1 MALIQVEMN
10 QVNSG
15 GTSDVIVPN
24 AIANGTKGTKSATL
38 TATNGIVLRD
48 DSSQSIANVTL
59 PSIDVRYLLYHG
71 PISATASNPRQSI
84 TWTCNSSLVA
94 EEDIVEI
101 KYSNDDVNGG
111 EIHVVRAM
119 VGDSIT
125 HDYSFVQVDGGA
137 AKTLATMVFKAT
149 ISTSG
154 ITFHLGT
161 GTSVVIPNT
170 SGQQVY
176 SGGLVS
182 NNSTTL
188 HSVHLIKQPY

>member
-24 AIANGTKGTKSATL
+24 AIVSGSTTKTMNL
-38 TATNGIVLRD
+38 TATRGIVLRD
-48 DSSQSIANVTL
+48 DTTQSIANVTL
-59 PSIDVRYLLYHG
+59 PSIDVRYLLYDG
-71 PISATASNPRQSI
+71 PISATASNPMQSI
-84 TWTCNSSLVA
+84 TWEYNSSLVA

-101 KYSNDDVNGG
+101 KYSNDDVSGG

-119 VGDSIT
+119 VGNSIT
-125 HDYSFVQVDGGA
+125 HDYSFVQIDTSTA
-137 AKTLATMVFKAT
+137 RTLATMIFKAAIT
-149 ISTSG
+149 TSG

-161 GTSVVIPNT
+161 GTAIVIPNT

-182 NNSTTL
+182 NNSTTV
-188 HSVHLIKQPY
+188 HSVYLIKQPY